1 MIMSTFFYHFDD
13 DFRCSVRTH
22 IEDSI
27 FPDCREQ
34 MSEWAKPYILNI
46 CAVNQAIV
54 IALGNQS
61 EPIGITAVPLP
72 ALPFEADILLPDKI
86 RSFLNVVDASSFC
99 VLVVHESNRI
109 SIPSYMEFCIGQA
122 LQTCFPEEFRELI
135 IADNLA
141 SHFRVLKLDGWLPQS
156 SYYGFSEELYFE
168 CIGQNF
174 EQIEAELN
182 FANSI
187 NNSKL
192 EAAFRKFLLSQLAEE
207 LKKIKK

>member
-1 MIMSTFFYHFDD
+1 MSTFFYHFDD

-168 CIGQNF
+168 CIS
-174 EQIEAELN
+174 IRDA
-182 FANSI
+182 AADKNSPDVLWQR
-187 NNSKL
+187 NRGLQGRQS
-192 EAAFRKFLLSQLAEE
+192 ARSVGSSSPVATRTV
-207 LKKIKK
+207 